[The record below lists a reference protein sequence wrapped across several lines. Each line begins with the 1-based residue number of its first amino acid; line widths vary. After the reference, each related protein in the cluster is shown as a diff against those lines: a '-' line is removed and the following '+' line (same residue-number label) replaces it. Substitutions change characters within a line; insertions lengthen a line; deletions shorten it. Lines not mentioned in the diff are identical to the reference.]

1 MENNRTSKNDE
12 PIQTF
17 MSLGLTLLQAKLYLT
32 LVKLGSQGGEVRK
45 ISRES
50 SIARQDVYRILPEL

>member
-50 SIARQDVYRILPEL
+50 SIVRQDVYRILPEL